1 MSASINISE
10 LAAEL
15 LAAPTNPRL
24 RLVAASHG
32 PWLLAAA
39 DALRGSADQRA
50 AAARLV
56 ALLLPL
62 HHQLQPVL
70 LELCR
75 ASPLLLGAHA
85 ALPAEQLLPQLA
97 AASAAAGGVGAR
109 RRRGCCA
116 APSCCRC

>member
-97 AASAAAGGVGAR
+97 AASARR

>member
-50 AAARLV
+50 AAARLG

-70 LELCR
+70 LEPAARRRSCSARTPRCR
-75 ASPLLLGAHA
+75 PSSCCRSSRRRRRRP
-85 ALPAEQLLPQLA
+85 
-97 AASAAAGGVGAR
+97 AASACR